1 VGEGGGDKWYKI
13 LNAKAIYSREKEGG
27 GGGGGGWGAK
37 RWLASAGSIDGG
49 TLIRALKVIKKR
61 IRKIQRSGWSGLQDL
76 DEAKSSV
83 QS

>member
-1 VGEGGGDKWYKI
+1 VLITNDNYMASI
-13 LNAKAIYSREKEGG
+13 NEKEERRGWK
-27 GGGGGGWGAK
+27 GGGWRGEEM
-37 RWLASAGSIDGG
+37 ASAGSIDGG

-76 DEAKSSV
+76 EEATSSV

>member
-1 VGEGGGDKWYKI
+1 MIITWLLLMKRKRGGGG
-13 LNAKAIYSREKEGG
+13 REGG
-27 GGGGGGWGAK
+27 GGG
-37 RWLASAGSIDGG
+37 REEMASAGSIDGG

-76 DEAKSSV
+76 EEATSLV

>member
-1 VGEGGGDKWYKI
+1 MIITWLLLMKRKRGGGGREGGEGGG
-13 LNAKAIYSREKEGG
+13 EEM
-27 GGGGGGWGAK
+27 
-37 RWLASAGSIDGG
+37 ASAGSIDGG

-76 DEAKSSV
+76 EEATSSV